1 MVGVHA
7 GILVLLGRFSYK
19 LHHAYSLFFIVGTA
33 GALQIPVVG
42 LAPFKSAE
50 QLGPLGIFF
59 LLQLLCVIEYMAEK
73 AKMTSSQKWGLAF
86 KMFAVA
92 GGVAMA
98 VIAALYPTGYFGP
111 LSVRIRSLFI
121 EHTKTGNML
130 VDSVAEHQPA
140 SPQAYWQYLHYGT
153 YIAPP
158 GFLMCFFGRDDGKYF
173 LICYAIIAYYF
184 SNRMVRLIIIMGPI
198 TSALGGVFL
207 ANVFDWVVYQFVD
220 INDDGSN
227 DVVPVAAVVDKVE
240 DDDEKKEDKKRKEK
254 QIREK
259 KRR

>member
-1 MVGVHA
+1 MVV
-7 GILVLLGRFSYK
+7 GRSIYMEEEWEMK
-19 LHHAYSLFFIVGTA
+19 YADFFIATIFVFN
-33 GALQIPVVG
+33 
-42 LAPFKSAE
+42 AP
-50 QLGPLGIFF
+50 
-59 LLQLLCVIEYMAEK
+59 LL
-73 AKMTSSQKWGLAF
+73 S
-86 KMFAVA
+86 
-92 GGVAMA
+92 
-98 VIAALYPTGYFGP
+98 
-111 LSVRIRSLFI
+111 LSLSL
-121 EHTKTGNML
+121 
-130 VDSVAEHQPA
+130 
-140 SPQAYWQYLHYGT
+140 SPPPPPPRQYLHYGT

-158 GFLMCFFGRDDGKYF
+158 GFLMCFFGRNDGKYF

-227 DVVPVAAVVDKVE
+227 DVVPVAAVVDKVRPLFPCE
-240 DDDEKKEDKKRKEK
+240 ISTLTHLRLCVCIYIYIMQPGGRRRREKGGQKRKEK